1 MKKTNITGSVKA
13 RLPIYLHYLKSVA
26 QDERKTISSAAVAE
40 GLGLGEVQVRKDLA
54 LVSGAG
60 KPKIG
65 YRTTELIEHIEAAL
79 GVSDRITEVVVVGA
93 GKLGKALLLYDGFA
107 EFGLRLSAAFD
118 KDEAKLGSIGEAK
131 NIYPISEIGKY
142 CTEHNVRIGA
152 IAVPESEAQ
161 NAYETLLSCGVSAV
175 WNFAP
180 VRLISERGVKVRNE
194 NLAAALAVL
203 AADIQ

>member
-26 QDERKTISSAAVAE
+26 DERRTISSAAVAE

-65 YRTTELIEHIEAAL
+65 YQTAELIEHIEAAL
-79 GVSDRITEVVVVGA
+79 GVSDDITEVVVVGA

-118 KDEAKLGSIGEAK
+118 KDENKVGALTETK
-131 NIYPISEIGKY
+131 NIYPISEIEKY
-142 CTEHNVRIGA
+142 CKDHSVKIGV
-152 IAVPESEAQ
+152 IAVPEREAQ

-180 VRLISERGVKVRNE
+180 VRLISNGKVKVRNE

>member
-26 QDERKTISSAAVAE
+26 DERKTISSAAVAE

-65 YRTTELIEHIEAAL
+65 YQTAELIEHIEAAL
-79 GVSDRITEVVVVGA
+79 GVSDDITEVVVVGA

-107 EFGLRLSAAFD
+107 EFGLSLSAAFD
-118 KDEAKLGSIGEAK
+118 KDEKKVGALTETK
-131 NIYPISEIGKY
+131 NIYPISEIEKY
-142 CTEHNVRIGA
+142 CKDHSVKIGV
-152 IAVPESEAQ
+152 IAVPEREAQ

-180 VRLISERGVKVRNE
+180 VRLISDGKVKVRNE